1 MVQGL
6 PDHDI
11 RRGALYVISAALAF
25 STMAALIKVLSTDI
39 NNEMLVWA
47 RNVFSLIFLT
57 PLLIRYKPHQF
68 LTSHWRSHLLRTGA
82 GLLAMYC
89 LFWSIPRLHLAE
101 ALLLNHTATLFIPF
115 IAMFWLK
122 ESFGRRTGIAIIVGF
137 IGIMMVL
144 KPGASVFSWAALVG
158 LTSGVLAAV
167 AMVSIRS
174 MAGVEPSTRIVLYFS
189 VFGTLASSIPLA
201 WAWQTPNWWQWCLLA
216 VLGLLAMGGQLLL
229 TRAYMS
235 APAAQV
241 GPFTYASVVFGA
253 ILGWMFWGET
263 LDRWSWAG
271 TGLVIAAGVLIVFRW
286 PIPKRP
292 VLY

>member
-1 MVQGL
+1 
-6 PDHDI
+6 
-11 RRGALYVISAALAF
+11 
-25 STMAALIKVLSTDI
+25 
-39 NNEMLVWA
+39 
-47 RNVFSLIFLT
+47 
-57 PLLIRYKPHQF
+57 
-68 LTSHWRSHLLRTGA
+68 
-82 GLLAMYC
+82 MYC
-89 LFWSIPRLHLAE
+89 LFWSIPRLNLAE

-122 ESFGRRTGIAIIVGF
+122 EFFGRRTGVAIIVGF

-253 ILGWMFWGET
+253 ILGWLFWGET